1 MKIQIRILLVVA
13 ALALLA
19 GGVALRRG
27 NGALATRLAAA
38 PGEVSR

>member
-1 MKIQIRILLVVA
+1 MKTQTRILLVVA

-19 GGVALRRG
+19 GGFALHRG
-27 NGALATRLAAA
+27 NAALAARLPAA